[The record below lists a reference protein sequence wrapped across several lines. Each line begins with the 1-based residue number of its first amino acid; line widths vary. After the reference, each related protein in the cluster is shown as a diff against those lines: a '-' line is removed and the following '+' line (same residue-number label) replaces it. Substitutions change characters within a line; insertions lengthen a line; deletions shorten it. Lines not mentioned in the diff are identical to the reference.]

1 MTAAMPEPAASAADQ
16 DAENKGIVSSLRGVC
31 DWAEG
36 AVIRAGALK
45 ESIAN
50 HLDIWREA
58 VKADRLRPELGPIGE
73 AELAFLP
80 AALEVSESPASP
92 LARATA
98 ATIAAFTVLTVA
110 WASIGDLDIVATASG
125 KIIPSERVKQI
136 QPLETSIV
144 RAVNVSEGQEV
155 KAGDVLVALEVTGG
169 LADVNRLK
177 AELNTAR
184 IDAARLDAL
193 LAADPLGAFLPPEDI
208 PQPVIQV
215 QKALLAS
222 QLKEHQAKIASLEA
236 DFAKKQAEL
245 KTTQTDLVRLED
257 VSVKIKD
264 ETERRQE
271 LAGKGFGSQI
281 DRARSEKELADNQGQ
296 REVQKAKAVE
306 VRAGIESLRSQ
317 INQAREEFRRDITAK
332 LAEARMKAA
341 TTEQELAKAADRQN
355 VQNLRAP
362 VDGIVQQIEVHTIGG
377 VVTPAQK
384 LMVVVPKGSVLE
396 VEAKLPNKDI
406 GFVEPGQEAEVK
418 IDAFPFTRY
427 GTIAARVELV
437 SLDAVKDEESQ
448 TKQFYFPVRLSL
460 AKSTI
465 TLENGR
471 QAPLTPGMTVSAEV
485 KTGTRKPIEYVL
497 APLKK
502 YGAESGRER

>member
-1 MTAAMPEPAASAADQ
+1 MRSIETIRD
-16 DAENKGIVSSLRGVC
+16 R
-31 DWAEG
+31 AEG
-36 AVIRAGALK
+36 LLIRLGTLK
-45 ESIAN
+45 EGVSH

-58 VKADRLRPELGPIGE
+58 VKADRVRPKLGPIGA

-80 AALEVSESPASP
+80 AALEVSETPASP

-98 ATIAAFTVLTVA
+98 VTIAAFVVLTVA
-110 WASIGDLDIVATASG
+110 WASIGDLDIVATAPG
-125 KIIPSERVKQI
+125 KVVPSERVKQI

-144 RAVNVSEGQEV
+144 RAVNVTEGQSV
-155 KAGDVLVALEVTGG
+155 KAGDVLVELEVTGG
-169 LADVNRLK
+169 AADVARLR

-184 IDAARLDAL
+184 LDIARLEAL
-193 LAADPLGAFLPPEDI
+193 LAPDPATAFVVPAGVPPGLIE
-208 PQPVIQV
+208 V

-222 QLKEHQAKIASLEA
+222 QLKEHDAKVAALAA
-236 DFAKKQAEL
+236 DLAKKQAEL
-245 KTTQTDLVRLED
+245 TTTGTDLTRLEE

-281 DRARSEKELADNQGQ
+281 DRARSEKELADNVGQ
-296 REVQKAKAVE
+296 RNVQRAKLVE
-306 VRAGIESLRSQ
+306 VRAGIDSTRGQL
-317 INQAREEFRRDITAK
+317 NQAKEEFRRDLTAK
-332 LAEARMKAA
+332 LAEAKTKAA
-341 TTEQELAKAADRQN
+341 TSEQELAKATERQR
-355 VQNLRAP
+355 VQNLKAP
-362 VDGIVQQIEVHTIGG
+362 VDGIVQQIDIHTIGG

-384 LMVVVPKGSVLE
+384 LMVVVPKNAVME

-406 GFVEPGQEAEVK
+406 GFVEAGQEAEVK
-418 IDAFPFTRY
+418 VDSFPFTRY
-427 GTIAARVELV
+427 GTLAAKVELV

-448 TKQFYFPVRLSL
+448 TKDYYFPIRVSVPDP
-460 AKSTI
+460 TI
-465 TLENGR
+465 RLENGKR
-471 QAPLTPGMTVSAEV
+471 VPLSPGMTVMVEV